1 MRQASEF
8 PRDKC
13 SIVSK
18 SRQHAPRMQEREWI
32 YVAPLAVCASK
43 WSFRRS
49 YLRCNKPERSLVRTR
64 EDRWCV
70 SVPRQEVVHGE
81 MHLIV
86 RRTVKE
92 ISSKMRRVKTLNREK
107 KSWQASVNF
116 FPFVSINSAIFAP
129 VNAIESDTPW
139 DYDRAERMMITARE
153 TTWSHFGFIGTRS
166 CEWIAG

>member
-70 SVPRQEVVHGE
+70 QLRGKRSF
-81 MHLIV
+81 
-86 RRTVKE
+86 TVKC
-92 ISSKMRRVKTLNREK
+92 IWLYDGPWRKSRRKWEQVKTVNRER
-107 KSWQASVNF
+107 KSWQAAVNF
-116 FPFVSINSAIFAP
+116 FPSFQSVALSLHLS
-129 VNAIESDTPW
+129 
-139 DYDRAERMMITARE
+139 
-153 TTWSHFGFIGTRS
+153 TRS
-166 CEWIAG
+166 NPTYHGIMIQPGGWWLRQERQRDLILNS